1 MIRKSLPLLTGPV
14 LVAAVTAAIGLSGCA
29 IFGGSDEPIQT
40 YMFEPR
46 DFEEIVRADTDMVLL
61 VSPVQSVGFDSRS
74 MAYAMRP
81 YERTYYAF
89 SQWADTPG
97 RMIEPL
103 LIQAMES
110 SGLFTAVI
118 DVAST
123 VVADYR
129 LEIDLLVLQHEFQ
142 TTPSR
147 GRIAMRAQ
155 LTNLV
160 DNRVVATRIFEE
172 TAQAPTENPYGGA
185 VALNIAL
192 ENILNDMVAWV
203 RDYLDDHPVPPA
215 EDDDRR

>member
-1 MIRKSLPLLTGPV
+1 MITKSLPLLAT
-14 LVAAVTAAIGLSGCA
+14 LALCTVATTGLSGCS
-29 IFGGSDEPIQT
+29 IFGGSDEPILT

-46 DFEEIVRADTDMVLL
+46 EFDSVDLGETEVVLL

-110 SGLFTAVI
+110 SGLFAAVI

-129 LEIDLLVLQHEFQ
+129 LEVDLLVLQHEFQ

-155 LTNLV
+155 LTDLV

-185 VALNIAL
+185 VALNIGL
-192 ENILNDMVAWV
+192 ENILTDMVAWV
-203 RDYLDDHPVPPA
+203 RDYLAAHPLPPTEEGA
-215 EDDDRR
+215 